1 MKKFGRAYNIISEP
15 ATEIAE
21 LSPRRVS
28 QGKTFQNNEECCAA
42 AHAIDKDLSTVAA
55 THTDS
60 GAGWLKLEFD
70 KTYFIH
76 KIVIYYRFYTDWYHP
91 INWCLQ
97 SEARHKECVDNDNN
111 VDVSVYQGEVKQKS
125 CGTLQ
130 LTYGLEQS
138 DQIYTLICNA
148 AGNTVILSKSVGV
161 MSLYEVIVTGLY
173 SAGNLRFTNSSR
185 QPGLRHQNTYRGR
198 SIALEAHHPQSQK

>member
-1 MKKFGRAYNIISEP
+1 MKKLVRAYNILSEP
-15 ATEIAE
+15 ATEIGE
-21 LSPRRVS
+21 LTPTKVS
-28 QGKTFQNNEECCAA
+28 HGKTFDNNEECCAA
-42 AHAIDKDLSTVAA
+42 THAIDKDLSTVAA

-97 SEARHKECVDNDNN
+97 SEARHKECVDTDNN
-111 VDVSVYQGEVKQKS
+111 VDVSVYQGEAKQKF

-138 DQIYTLICNA
+138 DQIYTLICNDR
-148 AGNTVILSKSVGV
+148 GDSVKLSKKTGTI
-161 MSLYEVIVTGLY
+161 EVFEVVVT
-173 SAGNLRFTNSSR
+173 SSGNISWSFLRTFAHVLQRFPLIFTLTASSK
-185 QPGLRHQNTYRGR
+185 
-198 SIALEAHHPQSQK
+198 HHF

>member
-42 AHAIDKDLSTVAA
+42 VHAIDKDLSTVAA

-60 GAGWLKLEFD
+60 GAGWMKLEFD

-76 KIVIYYRFYTDWYHP
+76 KIVIYNRFYTNWFHP
-91 INWCLQ
+91 SDYCAE

-111 VDVSVYQGEVKQKS
+111 VDVSMYQGELNARH

-138 DQIYTLICNA
+138 DQIYTLICNDR
-148 AGNTVILSKSVGV
+148 GDSVKLSKKTGTI
-161 MSLYEVIVTGLY
+161 EVFEVVVT
-173 SAGNLRFTNSSR
+173 SSGNISWSFLRTFAHVLQRFPLIFTLTASSK
-185 QPGLRHQNTYRGR
+185 
-198 SIALEAHHPQSQK
+198 HHF

>member
-1 MKKFGRAYNIISEP
+1 MRYTPLEP
-15 ATEIAE
+15 KTEIAE
-21 LSPRRVS
+21 ITPERIS
-28 QGKTFQNNEECCAA
+28 QGKTFGNNEKCCAA
-42 AHAIDKDLSTVAA
+42 AHAVDKDLSTGAG
-55 THTDS
+55 TQTYG

-70 KTYFIH
+70 RTRFIH
-76 KIVIYYRFYTDWYHP
+76 KIIIYYMFYTNWYHP
-91 INWCLQ
+91 HNGCLRREVQFWICANTDIN
-97 SEARHKECVDNDNN
+97 NI
-111 VDVSVYQGEVKQKS
+111 DVSVYQGEVKQKS
-125 CGTLQ
+125 CGTVKVK
-130 LTYGLEQS
+130 YGLEQT

-173 SAGNLRFTNSSR
+173 SVGNLRFTNSSR